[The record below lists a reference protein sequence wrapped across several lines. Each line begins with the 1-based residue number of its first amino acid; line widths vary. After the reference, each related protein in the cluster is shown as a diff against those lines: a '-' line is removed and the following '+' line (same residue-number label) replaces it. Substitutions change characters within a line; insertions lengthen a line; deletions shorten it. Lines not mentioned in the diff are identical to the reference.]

1 MELLEYSKDHI
12 LAKENAKYFK
22 VTWELEDSTPVLKIM
37 ISKNKSFKTKT
48 KIVTKPFANMQSLY
62 TYLVL
67 FFGLSTLDF
76 ELVITNGK
84 QTYTYNR
91 LCLFAGKDQ
100 L

>member
-1 MELLEYSKDHI
+1 MELITFNKDYI
-12 LAKENAKYFK
+12 LAKENSKYFK
-22 VTWELEDSTPVLKIM
+22 ATWRLENDTPTLEVLTSR
-37 ISKNKSFKTKT
+37 SKFFKSKVKT
-48 KIVTKPFANMQSLY
+48 VTKPFEDIRSLY

-76 ELVITNGK
+76 ELEITNGT

-91 LCLFAGKDQ
+91 LCLFIGKEQ